1 MKLNV
6 LSLAIGSTLMISLC
20 GQHVMASGNLSDS
33 TPKAG
38 NLSSTWQAW
47 VDSRA
52 PGSDLMATD
61 FTSSSLPVATN
72 FAYAGYRQS
81 EQPLP
86 TLNNSFS
93 CTSGAAI
100 DPATGYTIFN
110 VTEYGAIPND
120 GKSDKAAVRDA
131 IDVAEKA
138 IQKGSVKGA
147 VLLFPEGRFR
157 MNESSDMAQIDPDS
171 TESLASQSITVTES
185 NFILRGCGSET
196 ELYMDQPH
204 LPMDRKKLYSIP
216 RLFSLGEG
224 SRKKIGAITQPVK
237 GGTSK
242 QLQVSETKGL
252 KPGDWIEIFAK
263 VTNSDRIQ
271 EHMGPYRVE
280 PSMKKLKQGLELRE
294 IHQITAINGSTLTL
308 AAPVQVDVNP
318 EDNWTLYRSDRT
330 KEIGVEELAFR
341 GNWKE
346 KFKHHKSAI
355 HDSGCGFLQI
365 KKSANS
371 WVRNV
376 TFTDFNQGL
385 QLTDT
390 VNSTV
395 MDISFHGNPGHLSL
409 QFQRSFN
416 NLSMNVRDEANTW
429 HSPGFSHFSSSN
441 VHLDTWYSSTSSPDL
456 HAAQPRINMFDRM
469 TGGWIYG
476 RWGGATANQPNHL
489 IGLVFWN
496 PENTAVAYSS
506 NEPYEFMRPSAFGR
520 MIMPVVVGI
529 HGNSVHFASQQDYY
543 QYISRKA
550 PLLYEKPLP
559 DEPQAYVESNGQPV
573 LPSSLFLAQLEY
585 RLGALPNWLIAQ

>member
-6 LSLAIGSTLMISLC
+6 LSLAIGSALMISLC
-20 GQHVMASGNLSDS
+20 GHAVASVHLSDS
-33 TPKAG
+33 TSKAG

-52 PGSDLMATD
+52 PDSDLMASD
-61 FTSSSLPVATN
+61 FSRSSQPVVTN
-72 FAYAGYRQS
+72 FSYAGYRQS

-86 TLNNSFS
+86 TLNNAFNCS
-93 CTSGAAI
+93 SGATI
-100 DPATGYTIFN
+100 DPATGYTIFD
-110 VTEYGAIPND
+110 VTQYGAIPND

-131 IDVAEKA
+131 ITVAEKA

-147 VLLFPEGRFR
+147 VLLFPKGRYR
-157 MNESSDMAQIDPDS
+157 MNESSDMALIDPDS
-171 TESLASQSITVTES
+171 KESLASQSITVTES
-185 NFILRGCGSET
+185 HFILRGCGSET

-204 LPMDRKKLYSIP
+204 LPMDPKKLYSIP
-216 RLFSLGEG
+216 RLFSLGDGHREKV
-224 SRKKIGAITQPVK
+224 STITQPIK

-242 QLQVSETKGL
+242 QIQVSKTEGL
-252 KPGDWIEIFAK
+252 QEGDWIEIFAK
-263 VTNSDRIQ
+263 VSRPDRIQ

-294 IHQITAINGSTLTL
+294 IHQITAINGNTLTL
-308 AAPVQVDVNP
+308 AAPMQVDIHP
-318 EDNWTLYRSDRT
+318 GDKWTVYRSDRT
-330 KEIGVEELAFR
+330 EEIGLENLAFR

-355 HDSGCGFLQI
+355 HDSGWGFVTI
-365 KKSANS
+365 RKSANS
-371 WVRNV
+371 WVKNV

-416 NLSMNVRDEANTW
+416 NLSMNVRDEADTW
-429 HSPGFSHFSSSN
+429 HSPGFSHYSSSN

-456 HAAQPRINMFDRM
+456 HAAQPRINLFDR
-469 TGGWIYG
+469 TEGGWIYG
-476 RWGGATANQPNHL
+476 RWGGATVNQPNHL

-496 PENTAVAYSS
+496 PKNTAVAYS
-506 NEPYEFMRPSAFGR
+506 NDEPYEFMRPSAFGR
-520 MIMPVVVGI
+520 MIMPVVVGM
-529 HGNSVHFASQQDYY
+529 HGKQIHFASQQDYY
-543 QYISRKA
+543 RYINRKE
-550 PLLYEKPLP
+550 PQLYKEALP

-573 LPSSLFLAQLEY
+573 LPGSLFLAQLEY
-585 RLGALPNWLIAQ
+585 RLSELPEWLTKQ